1 MMMRNLLASA
11 KALAEALNQDWINN
25 LRSTILKTCEEM
37 IPLLENR

>member
-11 KALAEALNQDWINN
+11 KALAEALNQDWIIN